1 MKTQNGFID
10 PVIVVSVIGT
20 VALLGI
26 IFIGGPQ
33 YNVWQ
38 QSLAGK
44 AELQKAEYT
53 RQVAVLEAQAK
64 KDSAQQLAEAEI
76 IRAGGIAFF
85 IGNPF
90 SCIFHSNYNSITK
103 KISELNYTTRWFVP
117 SFELFEKAFTTIPKC
132 FSSGQ
137 YWCSGKRLELFTAD
151 VANIEIKSEDGIT
164 SYHIGKGHST
174 VNTMKRVYL
183 FTSVLFDI

>member
-1 MKTQNGFID
+1 MKQQNGFID
-10 PVIVVSVIGT
+10 PAAILFIAGVFFVGG
-20 VALLGI
+20 L

-76 IRAGGIAFF
+76 IRAGGVAKANQI
-85 IGNPF
+85 IGN
-90 SCIFHSNYNSITK
+90 SLKDNREYLQYLYITGIEEGSQK
-103 KISELNYTTRWFVP
+103 GNVTIYVP
-117 SFELFEKAFTTIPKC
+117 TEGGMPVPTLQMNK
-132 FSSGQ
+132 
-137 YWCSGKRLELFTAD
+137 
-151 VANIEIKSEDGIT
+151 
-164 SYHIGKGHST
+164 
-174 VNTMKRVYL
+174 
-183 FTSVLFDI
+183 